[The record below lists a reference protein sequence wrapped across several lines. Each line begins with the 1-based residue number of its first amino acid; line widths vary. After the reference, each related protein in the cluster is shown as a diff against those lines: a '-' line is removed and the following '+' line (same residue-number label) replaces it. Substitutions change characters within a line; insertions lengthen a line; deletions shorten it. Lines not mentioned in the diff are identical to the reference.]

1 MEPGK
6 TVITLFAAK
15 EKIMAKTAV
24 TALQAVWDCR
34 SARLAYPINRDTEHW
49 VCVRNGVRR
58 AVHAHDCE
66 TCPHWE
72 MKTGEHAELRA
83 QVEAATRVAC

>member
-1 MEPGK
+1 MEPGTTGK
-6 TVITLFAAK
+6 HAVRSEGEIK
-15 EKIMAKTAV
+15 AKTAV
-24 TALQAVWDCR
+24 TASQAVWDCR
-34 SARLAYPINRDTEHW
+34 WARLAYPINRDTEHW